1 LTIYRSKNC
10 DVFAG
15 IFFRQEG
22 FPAYRKAR
30 RHLSS
35 KTELTAM
42 RVSRSRIGAIAI
54 LALFVAASAGC
65 TLVNKIRAKNELNET
80 ARAYRDGQFE
90 EAERHAKRALYLDP
104 SSKTAAIFIA
114 RIIHQQYKPGVD
126 TPENVAKAQEAIE
139 AYKHILEKDPN
150 DEEAY
155 KAISVL
161 YSAIK
166 DDAKLRAWILARAT
180 DSNMSNE
187 KRAEAYAILAGKD
200 WDCSYKITD
209 LPGVKVT
216 TNEGG
221 QPGVTYQK
229 PKDQKD
235 FDTIQRCVT
244 RGLEQ
249 AETAIKFDPNNES
262 AWSYKTNLLL
272 EAAKLAVMNEETAKK
287 AEYERQAEIAG
298 KRASALSEER
308 RKKEEAAEKAASPT
322 P

>member
-1 LTIYRSKNC
+1 LTICRSKNC
-10 DVFAG
+10 NDSPVFSSARKAFLLTGKRGG
-15 IFFRQEG
+15 IFHKNGANR
-22 FPAYRKAR
+22 
-30 RHLSS
+30 
-35 KTELTAM
+35 M

-80 ARAYRDGQFE
+80 ARAYRDGHFE
-90 EAERHAKRALYLDP
+90 EAEKHAKRALYLDP

-126 TPENVAKAQEAIE
+126 TPENIAKAREAIE
-139 AYKHILEKDPN
+139 AYKEILKKDPN

-161 YSAIK
+161 YAAIK
-166 DDAKLRAWILARAT
+166 DDTNLRAWIMARAT

-200 WDCSYKITD
+200 WDCSFKITD

-216 TNEGG
+216 TSEGG
-221 QPGVTYQK
+221 GPGVTYQK

-235 FDTIQRCVT
+235 FDNIQKCVT
-244 RGLEQ
+244 RGLEE

-272 EAAKLAVMNEETAKK
+272 EAAKLAVMEGKTDLKLQ
-287 AEYERQAEIAG
+287 YEKQAEVAG
-298 KRASALSEER
+298 KRATALSEER
-308 RKKEEAAEKAASPT
+308 RKKEEAAEQAASPT